1 MGNFWHINNDLALQQ
16 GYEKN
21 FVAYKSI
28 VRDFYLYFEYAVQRV
43 FDIVRLII

>member
-1 MGNFWHINNDLALQQ
+1 MK
-16 GYEKN
+16 KN

-43 FDIVRLII
+43 FDIVHFTI

>member
-1 MGNFWHINNDLALQQ
+1 MK
-16 GYEKN
+16 KN

-43 FDIVRLII
+43 FDTVHFII